1 MSQRDRS
8 KNAVLNLLD
17 LTFLSD
23 DALAAPSLY
32 GTAVSTVCDLACPH
46 CMRESLGIREN
57 RFMDFDQFAA
67 HREELKAARR
77 VSLYG
82 LGEPFLHP
90 RFFDFARMCKEL
102 GVEVMTSTHGMSLTP
117 EVREKVVELALHEVN
132 ISMDG
137 TDKKIFEETRVN
149 AIFETVVEN
158 VTALSELKKQRGVE
172 LPAINLNMTIMRKNL
187 HQVPDFLRLAK
198 QVGAQSVTF
207 SSIVIYKEADAD
219 SNVLDTPEFEKQ
231 MEEARRLSEKF
242 KIPMSFWRQKPV
254 GWQPDFHDPNAAYGC
269 VFLWSNQII
278 ERDGLMKLCCYI
290 EEDIVNVFDM
300 GPRAA
305 FNSEPLRKERRLLM
319 EGRVRPECQGC
330 LYLRERSPSWMQ
342 ALINQAT
349 QKTMED
355 PDLTADDRRE
365 LIEVIARVQAKK
377 DALFP
382 RHAHRKL
389 EFASAASSEGDASQ
403 PVADIPIY

>member
-17 LTFLSD
+17 LTFLD
-23 DALAAPSLY
+23 EHALAAPSLY
-32 GTAVSTVCDLACPH
+32 GAAVSTVCDLACPH

-57 RFMDFDQFAA
+57 QLMDFDKFAA
-67 HREELKAARR
+67 HKEELKAARR
-77 VSLYG
+77 ISLYG
-82 LGEPFLHP
+82 LGEPLLHP
-90 RFFDFARMCKEL
+90 RFFDFARLCKET

-117 EVREKVVELALHEVN
+117 EVREKIVEIGLDEVN

-137 TDKKIFEETRVN
+137 ADKKIFEETRVN
-149 AIFETVVEN
+149 AIFETVVAN
-158 VTALSELKKQRGVE
+158 VTALSELKKARGVS
-172 LPAINLNMTIMRKNL
+172 LPLLNINMTIMRKNL
-187 HQVPDFLRLAK
+187 HQVPEFIRLAHRMG
-198 QVGAQSVTF
+198 VQSVTY
-207 SSIVIYKEADAD
+207 SSIVVYKEADAHN
-219 SNVLDTPEFEKQ
+219 NVLDTPEFEKT
-231 MEEARRLSEKF
+231 MEEARRTSEKL

-254 GWQPDFHDPNAAYGC
+254 GWEPDFHDPNAAYGC

-290 EEDIVNVFDM
+290 EEDITNVFES
-300 GPRAA
+300 GPKAA
-305 FNSEPLRKERRLLM
+305 FNSEPLRRERRALM

-349 QKTMED
+349 QKAMED
-355 PDLTADDRRE
+355 ANLSDEDRRE
-365 LIEVIARVQAKK
+365 LIETIARIQTKK

-382 RHAHRKL
+382 RHGHRKL
-389 EFASAASSEGDASQ
+389 KFASVGSGGNVPTTNATEL
-403 PVADIPIY
+403 PLY